1 MRAKRLDEEDEYDA
15 AAADGVAFFF
25 EVSWLGFTIQ
35 PRNPFLD
42 EKGRGI
48 SLVGEILCEVAL

>member
-1 MRAKRLDEEDEYDA
+1 MRAKRLDEEDEYD
-15 AAADGVAFFF
+15 AADGVAFFF